1 MTEDPTDPETT
12 VASDDDRPD
21 SKTTAETGDDRTYP
35 KTTAETGDD
44 RPDESTE
51 CERETG
57 STCEVSRE
65 ALLGRSYPQSGQ
77 GDDSNDAPG
86 TDSTGAPGTDSTDA
100 PETDSTDVPET
111 DALVF
116 EDESSA
122 CDACPGGDGS
132 SVEPSIYEPFWR
144 DARARLRRRDYAKV
158 LATLGGITALGSLV
172 APVAGLT
179 QVFDRKYK
187 GPVYSDGVALVD
199 ENGNPIREGTLST
212 GEHLTVFP
220 APRPGIEDAPTLLV
234 RFEEDAYG
242 DGIKTEFTVGGY
254 AAFSKVCTHAGCMV
268 ADRDGD
274 VLVCPCHS
282 GRFDPLTGASV
293 VGGPPPRE
301 LPQLPITLTSDGALV
316 ATGDFDGP
324 VGPGGE

>member
-1 MTEDPTDPETT
+1 MTDHESDP
-12 VASDDDRPD
+12 
-21 SKTTAETGDDRTYP
+21 KTPAAAGGDRT
-35 KTTAETGDD
+35 E
-44 RPDESTE
+44 ESTE
-51 CERETG
+51 CGRDETG
-57 STCEVSRE
+57 GCEVSRE
-65 ALLGRSYPQSGQ
+65 ALLGRSSPKSEDGE
-77 GDDSNDAPG
+77 DANDA
-86 TDSTGAPGTDSTDA
+86 DD
-100 PETDSTDVPET
+100 PERPPVTASTDVPET

-116 EDESSA
+116 ADEASA
-122 CDACPGGDGS
+122 CDACPGGDGA

-144 DARARLRRRDYAKV
+144 DARARLRRRDYAKL

-199 ENGNPIREGTLST
+199 ENGDPVREGTLSP
-212 GEHLTVFP
+212 GEQLTVFP
-220 APRPGIEDAPTLLV
+220 EPRPGIGDAPTLLV

-242 DGIKTEFTVGGY
+242 DGIKSEFTVGGY

-293 VGGPPPRE
+293 VGGPPPRK

-316 ATGDFDGP
+316 ATGDFDGHI
-324 VGPGGE
+324 GPGGE